1 MSNSFALITGGSS
14 GIGFE
19 IAKDLANRGY
29 NIVLVSR
36 NEQNLQDCCKRLS
49 EEFGITSDYISSDL
63 ANKESV
69 RHIYQTTK
77 ERGYNIEILINNAG
91 YGIATPFHLTSLEDE
106 EKFIRVLA
114 TSVIGLTLSLI
125 HI

>member
-77 ERGYNIEILINNAG
+77 ERGYNIEILIN
-91 YGIATPFHLTSLEDE
+91 
-106 EKFIRVLA
+106 K
-114 TSVIGLTLSLI
+114 LI
-125 HI
+125 MIYLL